1 MYIRSIY
8 FASCF
13 FDFTMGFWN
22 CFDGFNLNF
31 IGSFFFFILLHIYI
45 HCIYYYLLCLFFPV
59 DSALDIITTD
69 RTVKVSWKKL
79 FSTHQYIFY
88 EVSAGTVLGSA
99 DIIQWQETKNTFI
112 EFAIPPQIKSLSG
125 LIIYVTIRG
134 INDNGMYYIYKDV
147 VKLN

>member
-1 MYIRSIY
+1 M
-8 FASCF
+8 
-13 FDFTMGFWN
+13 
-22 CFDGFNLNF
+22 
-31 IGSFFFFILLHIYI
+31 
-45 HCIYYYLLCLFFPV
+45 
-59 DSALDIITTD
+59 DSALDIVTTD
-69 RTVKVSWKKL
+69 RTVNVSWKKL

-112 EFAIPPQIKSLSG
+112 EFAIPSQIKSLSG
-125 LIIYVTIRG
+125 LIIYVTVRG

>member
-1 MYIRSIY
+1 MCIILPLVSSILRL
-8 FASCF
+8 
-13 FDFTMGFWN
+13 DFGTALMVLILILLLF
-22 CFDGFNLNF
+22 CL
-31 IGSFFFFILLHIYI
+31 FILLHIYI

-59 DSALDIITTD
+59 DSALDIVATD
-69 RTVKVSWKKL
+69 RSVKVSWKKL

-112 EFAIPPQIKSLSG
+112 EFAIPPQIKSFTG

>member
-1 MYIRSIY
+1 MCIILPLVSSILRL
-8 FASCF
+8 
-13 FDFTMGFWN
+13 DFGTALMVLILLLF
-22 CFDGFNLNF
+22 CL
-31 IGSFFFFILLHIYI
+31 FILLHIYI
-45 HCIYYYLLCLFFPV
+45 HCIYYYLLCLFSPV
-59 DSALDIITTD
+59 DSALDIVATD
-69 RTVKVSWKKL
+69 RSVKVSWKKL